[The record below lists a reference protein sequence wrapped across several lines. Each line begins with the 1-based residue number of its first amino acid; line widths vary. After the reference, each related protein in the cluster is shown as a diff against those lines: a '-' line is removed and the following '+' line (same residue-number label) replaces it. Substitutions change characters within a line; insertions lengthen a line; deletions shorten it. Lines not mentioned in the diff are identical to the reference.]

1 MVPDSVVNLSPG
13 TAEGW
18 GYLWITSAGFCR
30 FRYSLGMEKF
40 EHDGGAYDGD
50 TAPPDGAAS
59 HDVPG
64 GPPRGAAPEVP
75 GYVVGRELGRG
86 GSASVWLVREERTL
100 REFAVKCFDPPEI
113 LSPSVDD
120 AGDPG
125 MVRQAREDNIRREL
139 RILSTLDHDHLVKAH
154 HVVRLRGAADGGLGL
169 VMDYAAGGSL
179 AQLVNCRG
187 PLGVGETVTVLTP
200 VAQALGYLHGK
211 GIMHSDVA
219 PGNVLFTAHGKP
231 LLADLGIT
239 RMVGDAAVSFPAG
252 TDGFLDPAPVDPL
265 RAGLQPERDVYS
277 AAAVGWYCLTGKAP
291 ERGPSRPP
299 LSLVVPDVPA
309 ALAAALEAGLK
320 EDRRERPTALEFAA
334 AIYRSAD
341 AAPVDL
347 AGAVH
352 PTVLPQL
359 LTRRNLP
366 PSRTARR
373 AAKVRA
379 WSRRLGGPVKRK
391 VRAPGRHAG
400 GKRTLVRAAVAALA
414 CTGIASAWFLAG
426 SPQAA
431 APESVQAPQ
440 GPAQDVLPG
449 TAGGPVQTDARQLA
463 LSQKPEEAARGL
475 AQLRSVAFSSGKL
488 ELLDEVNLENSPAAA
503 ADARITGRLRDTGHV
518 LAGFDTTLT
527 RAETEPD
534 GSDSRAVVAITAV
547 TSPYQETDAGGKAV
561 TAEAAGS
568 EQRLRLVLISSGG
581 RWRIQEIL
589 PAS

>member
-1 MVPDSVVNLSPG
+1 
-13 TAEGW
+13 
-18 GYLWITSAGFCR
+18 
-30 FRYSLGMEKF
+30 MEKI
-40 EHDGGAYDGD
+40 EHDGGTYDGD
-50 TAPPDGAAS
+50 AAPPDGAAT

-64 GPPRGAAPEVP
+64 GPPRGEAPEVP

-113 LSPSVDD
+113 VSPSVRD

-125 MVRQAREDNIRREL
+125 MVRRGREDNVRREL

-154 HVVRLRGAADGGLGL
+154 QVVRLRGAADGGLGL

-200 VAQALGYLHGK
+200 IAQALGYLHGK
-211 GIMHSDVA
+211 GFMHSDVA

-239 RMVGDAAVSFPAG
+239 RMVGDAAAPFPAG
-252 TDGFLDPAPVDPL
+252 TDGFLDPAPVDAL

-277 AAAVGWYCLTGKAP
+277 AAALGWYCLTGKAP

-352 PTVLPQL
+352 PTVLPEL

-366 PSRTARR
+366 PSRAARR
-373 AAKVRA
+373 AATLRA
-379 WSRRLGGPVKRK
+379 WRRRLGAAGGPVKRK
-391 VRAPGRHAG
+391 GRAPGRHAG
-400 GKRTLVRAAVAALA
+400 GKRPWVRAAVAALA

-426 SPQAA
+426 SQQAA
-431 APESVQAPQ
+431 APDSVQAPP
-440 GPAQDVLPG
+440 GLAQDVLPG
-449 TAGGPVQTDARQLA
+449 TAGDPVQTDARQLA

-475 AQLRSVAFSSGKL
+475 AQLRSAAFSSGKL

-503 ADARITGRLRDTGHV
+503 ADARISGRLRDSGHV

-534 GSDSRAVVAITAV
+534 GSGSRAVVAITAV
-547 TSPYQETDAGGKAV
+547 TSAYRETDAGGSVVA
-561 TAEAAGS
+561 AEAAGS
-568 EQRLRLVLISSGG
+568 EQRLRLVLISYGG

>member
-1 MVPDSVVNLSPG
+1 MWS
-13 TAEGW
+13 
-18 GYLWITSAGFCR
+18 
-30 FRYSLGMEKF
+30 
-40 EHDGGAYDGD
+40 
-50 TAPPDGAAS
+50 
-59 HDVPG
+59 
-64 GPPRGAAPEVP
+64 
-75 GYVVGRELGRG
+75 
-86 GSASVWLVREERTL
+86 GSAEQPT
-100 REFAVKCFDPPEI
+100 A
-113 LSPSVDD
+113 
-120 AGDPG
+120 
-125 MVRQAREDNIRREL
+125 
-139 RILSTLDHDHLVKAH
+139 
-154 HVVRLRGAADGGLGL
+154 GLGL

-200 VAQALGYLHGK
+200 IAQALGYLHGK
-211 GIMHSDVA
+211 GFMHSDVA

-239 RMVGDAAVSFPAG
+239 RMVGDAAVPFPAG
-252 TDGFLDPAPVDPL
+252 TDGFLDPAPVDAL

-291 ERGPSRPP
+291 EPRPKPSAAVP
-299 LSLVVPDVPA
+299 LVPDVPA

-366 PSRTARR
+366 PSRSRPPCSEAPRLAAPPGRCGRSRQTEGPRPGPACRGKTAVGPRCGGSTCVHGDRVRVVPGRVTAGSRPGIGAR
-373 AAKVRA
+373 AAGAGTGCHCR
-379 WSRRLGGPVKRK
+379 GPPATRFKRM
-391 VRAPGRHAG
+391 
-400 GKRTLVRAAVAALA
+400 
-414 CTGIASAWFLAG
+414 
-426 SPQAA
+426 
-431 APESVQAPQ
+431 
-440 GPAQDVLPG
+440 
-449 TAGGPVQTDARQLA
+449 ARQLA
-463 LSQKPEEAARGL
+463 LSQKPEEAAGDWHSSGR
-475 AQLRSVAFSSGKL
+475 LRSAQGKL

-503 ADARITGRLRDTGHV
+503 ADARISGRLRDAGHV

-547 TSPYQETDAGGKAV
+547 TSAYQETDAGGKAV
-561 TAEAAGS
+561 AAEAAGS

>member
-1 MVPDSVVNLSPG
+1 
-13 TAEGW
+13 
-18 GYLWITSAGFCR
+18 
-30 FRYSLGMEKF
+30 MEKF

-50 TAPPDGAAS
+50 AAPPDGAAS
-59 HDVPG
+59 HEGRG
-64 GPPRGAAPEVP
+64 GPLGRAAPEVP

-100 REFAVKCFDPPEI
+100 REFAVKCFDPPEV
-113 LSPSVDD
+113 LSPPVHD

-125 MVRQAREDNIRREL
+125 MVRRDREDSVRREL

-154 HVVRLRGAADGGLGL
+154 DVVRLRGAADGGLGL

-200 VAQALGYLHGK
+200 IAQALGYLHGK
-211 GIMHSDVA
+211 GFMHSDVA

-231 LLADLGIT
+231 LLADLGVT
-239 RMVGDAAVSFPAG
+239 RMVGDAAGSFLAG
-252 TDGFLDPAPVDPL
+252 TDGFLDPAPVDAL

-291 ERGPSRPP
+291 ERGPNRPP

-309 ALAAALEAGLK
+309 ALASALEAGLK

-352 PTVLPQL
+352 PTVLPEL

-373 AAKVRA
+373 AAKLRA
-379 WSRRLGGPVKRK
+379 WRRRLGAAGGPFSRK

-400 GKRTLVRAAVAALA
+400 GKRPWVRAAVAALA
-414 CTGIASAWFLAG
+414 CAGIASAWFLAG
-426 SPQAA
+426 SQQAA
-431 APESVQAPQ
+431 APESVHAPP

-449 TAGGPVQTDARQLA
+449 TAGDPVQTEARQLA

-475 AQLRSVAFSSGKL
+475 AQLQVGC
-488 ELLDEVNLENSPAAA
+488 VQ
-503 ADARITGRLRDTGHV
+503 LRE
-518 LAGFDTTLT
+518 T
-527 RAETEPD
+527 RAPGRGQSGEFP
-534 GSDSRAVVAITAV
+534 GSRGRRQDQRTA
-547 TSPYQETDAGGKAV
+547 P
-561 TAEAAGS
+561 
-568 EQRLRLVLISSGG
+568 
-581 RWRIQEIL
+581 
-589 PAS
+589 